1 MGWLQDTLWNNL
13 FKYAYPISFLGS
25 MAYGILSIAQVDASS
40 IVANKNIIIVIN
52 AFIGLCGLLGFAAW
66 FDIDVSMIT
75 DVTKFL
81 DLDANVTKSKVNKQ
95 N

>member
-1 MGWLQDTLWNNL
+1 MGWLQDSLWNNL

-52 AFIGLCGLLGFAAW
+52 AFTGFCGLLGCAAW

-75 DVTKFL
+75 DVTKFF